1 MQILNHPHPHLANHV
16 KFVTFAHN
24 KAGKSRT
31 FTHMFMHIFS
41 HTCRVVLNAYFQFNF
56 NIKFM
61 CILYQLENHFRTIAF
76 ILIDPNNI
84 LKQKL
89 NVVGTQ
95 GATHLND

>member
-1 MQILNHPHPHLANHV
+1 
-16 KFVTFAHN
+16 
-24 KAGKSRT
+24 
-31 FTHMFMHIFS
+31 
-41 HTCRVVLNAYFQFNF
+41 
-56 NIKFM
+56 M

-76 ILIDPNNI
+76 ILIDPNKI